1 VEIDGAL
8 AFEKRAHV
16 LFCDRFVLFVCDASS
31 TYNESLYIG
40 AAIYNVVCLLSFG
53 IPLVATGVGGRTTTY
68 LLRQLGLLVVVAST
82 CSIVFLPKFWQLV
95 REGRCCCGSKNG
107 AAATNKGGKI
117 GVHAAQV
124 FPRPVLFGSSSLDQ
138 QMTKPTDGDGAF
150 ASAALEDG
158 VFTQG
163 GIAAAAAGRQQLT
176 DGQVIEMTSPLSG
189 NHGVVS
195 GVVPGAVRSGGSVPD
210 SILAGHPVYDSSVD
224 VVSSDGRLS
233 GAAVSDTSSAGGGG
247 GGGGAAVWR
256 DGEIKQLQAEV
267 ARLRNCLN
275 QAGIDPNHMKS
286 QQQQQPLPLQ
296 QQQGS
301 PASAT
306 PQHGADLSSD
316 DSSGGSGSPGMTS
329 SEAAGS
335 GDNSG
340 SGSSD
345 VVSGAG
351 CARLEDASEVNK
363 AGTGTLNGMQS
374 VRLHISNEETV
385 GAAGDNG
392 AAASR

>member
-1 VEIDGAL
+1 
-8 AFEKRAHV
+8 
-16 LFCDRFVLFVCDASS
+16 
-31 TYNESLYIG
+31 LYIG

-82 CSIVFLPKFWQLV
+82 CSIVFMPKFWQLF

-107 AAATNKGGKI
+107 AAARNKEGKI

-124 FPRPVLFGSSSLDQ
+124 FPRPMLFGSSSLDQ
-138 QMTKPTDGDGAF
+138 QMTKPTDGDAAF

-158 VFTQG
+158 VLTQG
-163 GIAAAAAGRQQLT
+163 GIAAAAGGRQQLT

-247 GGGGAAVWR
+247 GGGAAVWR

-267 ARLRNCLN
+267 ARLRSCLN
-275 QAGIDPNHMKS
+275 QAGIDPYQMKPQQQQQQQIL
-286 QQQQQPLPLQ
+286 QQQQQP
-296 QQQGS
+296 GS

-306 PQHGADLSSD
+306 PQQGLDVSSD
-316 DSSGGSGSPGMTS
+316 GSGGSGSPGMAS
-329 SEAAGS
+329 SAAAGS
-335 GDNSG
+335 GN
-340 SGSSD
+340 SSD
-345 VVSGAG
+345 RASSP
-351 CARLEDASEVNK
+351 DASSEGVSSADAAHLDDANVNQD
-363 AGTGTLNGMQS
+363 GTRTLNGMQS
-374 VRLHISNEETV
+374 VRLHISNEEPV
-385 GAAGDNG
+385 ADAAGNG